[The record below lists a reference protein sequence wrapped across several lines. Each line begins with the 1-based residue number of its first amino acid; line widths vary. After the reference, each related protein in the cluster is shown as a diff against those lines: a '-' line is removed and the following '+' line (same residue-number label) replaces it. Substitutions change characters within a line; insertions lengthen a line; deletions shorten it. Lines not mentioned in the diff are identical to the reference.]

1 MFEREN
7 SHAKKEKQERAF
19 SILLTL
25 NFVKILRADA
35 NGKNTEWY
43 KELLF
48 EAVITK
54 TRMIGKRKPLKQL
67 DFDKSCINE

>member
-1 MFEREN
+1 MFGREN
-7 SHAKKEKQERAF
+7 SHAKKAKQERAC

-25 NFVKILRADA
+25 NFVKFLRADA
-35 NGKNTEWY
+35 NWENTEWY

-54 TRMIGKRKPLKQL
+54 TRMIGKRKLLKQL
-67 DFDKSCINE
+67 DFDKSRTNE